1 MRSGHLGRLGSQG
14 GGEGGDV
21 DDAMGVDRATA
32 PETDAGDLQTT
43 GDARVDR
50 ALLQLEALDAV
61 DVTDHPARYDAIH
74 RALTEALVDAPADEP
89 AQ

>member
-1 MRSGHLGRLGSQG
+1 
-14 GGEGGDV
+14 V

-32 PETDAGDLQTT
+32 PETDAGDLQTS
-43 GDARVDR
+43 DARVDR

-74 RALTEALVDAPADEP
+74 RALTETLVDAPADEP